1 MKHPFFH
8 VPHPIVLGHR
18 GAAGSAPENTLFAFR
33 EGLSQGA
40 HLLESDIQITADGVP
55 ILLHDS
61 QVDRTTEGHG
71 EAAQLSLKEIQSL
84 DAGCR
89 FTPAEGIQASPRTD
103 APLRIP
109 TLREAFEEFPET
121 PFNLEI
127 KGESR
132 ALVSAV
138 VALVQEFDR
147 EDRTLLTAGEDPI
160 QALLREELKRT
171 NAHPALGASLADI
184 LEVIR
189 SAQNQTPPQTD
200 SMALQI
206 PRLFGD
212 GPLVTPELLA
222 HCHQYDIEVHVWTIN
237 DPDEMAE
244 LLDLGVDGL
253 VTDTPGVMT
262 RLLADRA

>member
-8 VPHPIVLGHR
+8 GPHPVILGHR
-18 GAAGSAPENTLFAFR
+18 GAAGSAPENTLLAFH
-33 EGLSQGA
+33 EGLKQGA
-40 HLLESDIQITADGVP
+40 HMLESDIQATADGVP
-55 ILLHDS
+55 ILLHDNR
-61 QVDRTTEGHG
+61 VDRTTDRQG
-71 EAAQLSLKEIQSL
+71 EANGFSLEQIQHL

-89 FTPAEGIQASPRTD
+89 FTPAPGVTASPKPTG
-103 APLRIP
+103 PVRIP

-127 KGESR
+127 KSES
-132 ALVSAV
+132 AELVAAV
-138 VALVQEFDR
+138 VELVQQFDR

-160 QALLREELKRT
+160 QALLREELART
-171 NAHPALGASLADI
+171 GAKPALGASLADI

-189 SAQNQTPPQTD
+189 SAQAGTAPQTD

-212 GPLVTPELLA
+212 APLITPLLLE
-222 HCHQYDIEVHVWTIN
+222 HCRHHEIEVHVWTIN
-237 DPDEMAE
+237 DPEEMNA

-253 VTDTPGVMT
+253 VTDIPEVMA
-262 RLLADRA
+262 RVLAERA